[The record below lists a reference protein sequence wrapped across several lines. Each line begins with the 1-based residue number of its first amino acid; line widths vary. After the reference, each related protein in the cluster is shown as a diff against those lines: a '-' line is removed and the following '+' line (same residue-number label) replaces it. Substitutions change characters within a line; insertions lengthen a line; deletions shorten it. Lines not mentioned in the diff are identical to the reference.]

1 VRYPVR
7 HAGAGDKGQWSGLDE
22 QRPLSDVGR
31 LEADGLVALLADFPV
46 VHIVSSPA
54 LRCAQ
59 TVQPLARTREL
70 AVSTDVA
77 LARDA
82 DVDHAVELL
91 LDPDADGVVWC
102 SHRELIAPVMVML
115 QDLGAPISDKLEL
128 AKGSVWVIEVADG
141 AVTEARYLPP
151 FGG

>member
-1 VRYPVR
+1 
-7 HAGAGDKGQWSGLDE
+7 
-22 QRPLSDVGR
+22 
-31 LEADGLVALLADFPV
+31 
-46 VHIVSSPA
+46 
-54 LRCAQ
+54 
-59 TVQPLARTREL
+59 VQPLARTREL